1 MSSTQPNFGLANDL
15 TQSHPPKSNWK
26 DEQPFHQLILD
37 VPGCFQGPIHWK
49 MPDLRLN
56 GICSDFFLKKTVLI
70 LNFLVPWPTKSLPT
84 LFFLKH
90 IAMFGCNCGLGRPSW
105 MRVFKRLHMK
115 PLHHIHIHRCRFM
128 YMNHNK
134 HTYQATHHHK
144 CTAYQHLCRFMH
156 VNREQTYQLTYHHKC
171 TAQRVNTYVTPCT

>member
-1 MSSTQPNFGLANDL
+1 LSSTQPNFGLANDL

-56 GICSDFFLKKTVLI
+56 GICSDFFFEKKCFDPQFLSSVANKVVADIVLSQTYCYVW
-70 LNFLVPWPTKSLPT
+70 LN
-84 LFFLKH
+84 
-90 IAMFGCNCGLGRPSW
+90 NCGLGRPSW

-115 PLHHIHIHRCRFM
+115 PLHHIHIHRGRFM

-156 VNREQTYQLTYHHKC
+156 VNREQTYQLSYHHKS
-171 TAQRVNTYVTPCT
+171 